1 MKIVVTGGA
10 GFIGSSFVNLCIERG
25 HSVVVVDKITYAGS
39 LKNICLDT
47 DNIELLLEDINKV
60 TNEDLGEFDYL
71 VNFAAE
77 SHVDNSIKNGLPFV
91 ESNVNGTFNLLE
103 IARKNPNLK
112 KFVQISTDE
121 VYGDLHTNKIKSA
134 KETTN
139 LNPSSYYSSTKASAD
154 LLVES
159 AHITYGLP
167 YLITRTVNNF
177 GVRQHK
183 EKFIPTII
191 EKVKNDQPIPI
202 YGDGQH
208 IREWIWVEDNVSFIY
223 DLMLSEATG
232 IRNIGSEFRISNMGI
247 ISLLSEITN
256 KNINV
261 EFVEDR
267 KGHDRRYGLN
277 TLYDQTPKITKSL
290 KQFLQEQV

>member
-10 GFIGSSFVNLCIERG
+10 GFIGSSFIHLLDNKGIEYL
-25 HSVVVVDKITYAGS
+25 VVDKLTYAA
-39 LKNICLDT
+39 
-47 DNIELLLEDINKV
+47 DINNLPDSSKLLTKDICDV
-60 TNEDLGEFDYL
+60 TEEDLGEYDFL

-77 SHVDNSIKNGLPFV
+77 SHVDNSIENGKPFIF
-91 ESNVNGTFNLLE
+91 SNVVGTFNLLE
-103 IARKNPNLK
+103 VARKNKKLK
-112 KFVQISTDE
+112 KFIQISTDE
-121 VYGDLHTNKIKSA
+121 VYGDLYTKKIKSA

-167 YLITRTVNNF
+167 YLITRTVNNY
-177 GVRQHK
+177 GIRQHK
-183 EKFIPTII
+183 EKFIPTVI
-191 EKVKNDQPIPI
+191 EKVKNNQPIPV

-208 IREWIWVEDNVSFIY
+208 IREWIWVEDNVKFIY
-223 DLMLSEATG
+223 DLMISETTG

-247 ISLLSEITN
+247 ISLLSEITS
-256 KNINV
+256 KKINV

-267 KGHDRRYGLN
+267 KGHDKRYGLN

-290 KQFLQEQV
+290 KQYLKEQI

>member
-10 GFIGSSFVNLCIERG
+10 GFIGSSFIHLLENKGVDYL
-25 HSVVVVDKITYAGS
+25 VVDKLTYAA
-39 LKNICLDT
+39 
-47 DNIELLLEDINKV
+47 DINNLPDTSKLLTKDICDV
-60 TNEDLGEFDYL
+60 TEEDLGEYDFL

-77 SHVDNSIKNGLPFV
+77 SHVDNSIENGKPFIF
-91 ESNVNGTFNLLE
+91 SNVVGTFNLLE
-103 IARKNPNLK
+103 VARKNKKLK
-112 KFVQISTDE
+112 KFIQISTDE
-121 VYGDLHTNKIKSA
+121 VYGDLHTKKIKSA
-134 KETTN
+134 KETTH

-167 YLITRTVNNF
+167 YLITRTVNNY
-177 GVRQHK
+177 GIRQHK

-191 EKVKNDQPIPI
+191 EKVKNNQPIPV
-202 YGDGQH
+202 YGDGQQ
-208 IREWIWVEDNVSFIY
+208 IREWIWVEDNVKFIY
-223 DLMLSEATG
+223 DLMIGETTG

-256 KNINV
+256 KKINV

-290 KQFLQEQV
+290 KQYLKEQI